1 MQNRLSEYRKRIDDV
16 DNLIV
21 EMLETR
27 LSLAKEIAK
36 IKKESNIIV
45 EDQNR
50 EEEIINKISSSIS
63 FEYSKYLTSEVIT
76 NIWKQ
81 ILASSK
87 ALMYETTN

>member
-36 IKKESNIIV
+36 IKKESNI
-45 EDQNR
+45 
-50 EEEIINKISSSIS
+50 K
-63 FEYSKYLTSEVIT
+63 
-76 NIWKQ
+76 
-81 ILASSK
+81 
-87 ALMYETTN
+87 